1 MGPIYFAEVVDFKS
15 DPSKT
20 GRCKIRFYPNKGMNF
35 TNEQM
40 MPDDQ
45 LPYAMPL
52 LEPTSPSTAKIGKI
66 PTGLIKGSRVA
77 VCFASSDEQ
86 KQYPIILGSFPRGFE
101 PVTSQNQSDSDQDGL
116 SNVDKQTA
124 GIDVPFSGNPNPS
137 GGYENLGKTLNPRS
151 NKNKNLYKP
160 VIV

>member
-35 TNEQM
+35 TNEQT
-40 MPDDQ
+40 MPDAE

-52 LEPTSPSTAKIGKI
+52 MNATSASTGKIGTI

-77 VCFASSDEQ
+77 VTFSANDIN

-116 SNVDKQTA
+116 SSVNQQTA
-124 GIDVPFSGNPNPS
+124 GFDVPYGGNPGTNS
-137 GGYENLGKTLNPRS
+137 DDVGRTLNPRT
-151 NKNKNLYKP
+151 NGFTNLVKP

>member
-20 GRCKIRFYPNKGMNF
+20 GRCKIRFYPNEGMNF
-35 TNEQM
+35 TNEQS

-52 LEPTSPSTAKIGKI
+52 MNATSASTGKIGTI

-77 VCFASSDEQ
+77 VTFASGDTN
-86 KQYPIILGSFPRGFE
+86 KQYPIIIGSFPRGFE
-101 PVTSQNQSDSDQDGL
+101 PVTSQYQSDSEQDGL
-116 SNVDKQTA
+116 SNVNRQTA
-124 GIDVPFSGNPNPS
+124 GIDVPYSGNPNPN
-137 GGYENLGKTLNPRS
+137 GGRENIGRTSNPRS
-151 NKNKNLYKP
+151 NKQTNLARD
-160 VIV
+160 VV